1 MPDGSLKGKVAWV
14 TGGSSGIGRAVV
26 DTLASRGASVGILDM
41 KAPDDRVA
49 WARCDVSISESV
61 AKATHVLSNQLGHA
75 DVLVSNAGISLSQ
88 TIEGHSDEEWSRVL
102 GVNLNGAFHL
112 IRACL
117 PAMLE
122 REWGRIITVSSGGG
136 VRVLP
141 QRAAYATSKAG
152 LIALTKVAAL
162 EGAARGVTANV
173 VAPGLTDTGM
183 AAAVYGDRTGAAHAV
198 GNSLAANPMGVLLEP
213 SDIAEAIAFLASPE
227 SRYITGQ
234 VLHVNGGGVM

>member
-1 MPDGSLKGKVAWV
+1 MAPPLEGKVAWV
-14 TGGSSGIGRAVV
+14 TGGSSGIGRSVV
-26 DTLASRGASVGILDM
+26 SILACRGASVGILDVQ
-41 KAPDDRVA
+41 APSDGGA
-49 WARCDVSISESV
+49 WAKCDVSATDSV
-61 AKATHVLSNQLGHA
+61 DEATRTLAERTGYP

-88 TIEGHSDEEWSRVL
+88 SIEGHSGEDWNRVL
-102 GVNLNGAFHL
+102 GVNLNGAFYV

-117 PAMLE
+117 PPMLK
-122 REWGRIITVSSGGG
+122 RRWGRIITVSSGGG

-162 EGAARGVTANV
+162 EGAGRGVTANV

-183 AAAVYGDRTGAAHAV
+183 ASAVYGGQDGAHRAV
-198 GNSLAANPMGVLLEP
+198 GNSMVANPMGVLLQP
-213 SDIAEAIAFLASPE
+213 SDIAEAIAFLASPA

-234 VLHVNGGGVM
+234 VLHVNGGSVM